1 MISEEGEVV
10 GFRYRNF
17 DIEKWADAEK
27 YHLAP
32 GADAHDLLRKCTGFC
47 SCGTGNDFA
56 LLLEVLAWS
65 AVNSDE
71 SQRYR
76 KPFGEHGTYCS
87 AGHELAAKVL
97 DLVGLVEH
105 GAGIGWCWATAWGK
119 EVLAWIEKND
129 PSALG
134 NLKNSEG

>member
-1 MISEEGEVV
+1 MIDEEGKII
-10 GFRYRNF
+10 GGGYRNF
-17 DIEKWADAEK
+17 SIEKWAIDSKEQFNSVV
-27 YHLAP
+27 
-32 GADAHDLLRKCTGFC
+32 DAHDLLRKCTSLC

-76 KPFGEHGTYCS
+76 KPFGERGTYCS
-87 AGHELAAKVL
+87 AGHELAGKVL

-134 NLKNSEG
+134 NLKNLEG